1 MKHLSIALLLLCLIA
16 PATLAQSHDELE
28 LKSIAQSLLDDVT
41 RGDTMAWERN
51 LHRDFVLTDE
61 AGKLVS
67 RSAMLS
73 WLRTLPPAQNRI
85 RLGTTFVRR
94 IGKVAV
100 VHHRDLQRT
109 GDIDAEYQTTDTYV
123 KIGGRWKLLASHV
136 MALRAKAAPAREIDH
151 QVSRR

>member
-1 MKHLSIALLLLCLIA
+1 MKHLSIALLLLCLFA

-61 AGKLVS
+61 TGNLVT
-67 RSAMLS
+67 RSGMLS
-73 WLRTLPPAQNRI
+73 YLRTLPPAENRI

-94 IGKVAV
+94 IGNVAV
-100 VHHRDLQRT
+100 INHRDLQRA
-109 GDIDAEYQTTDTYV
+109 DDADAEYQTTDTYV
-123 KIGGRWKLLASHV
+123 KVGGRWKLLASHV
-136 MALRAKAAPAREIDH
+136 MALP
-151 QVSRR
+151 RRGH